1 MARSIPWQISLYNPE
16 DMTVKLVA
24 HALHCKLS
32 WSKRHVGLLPAF
44 VTASLA
50 IKGYR
55 PRKNFNGGRSLG
67 GSEFGEFGVLNFG
80 GQAGSTNNIINWRKI
95 SIVSYRKRT
104 MVLYLIVFATWDKII
119 YEMERRYKG
128 RKKKYRQRKEDKVE
142 KCERVCVSV
151 EM

>member
-1 MARSIPWQISLYNPE
+1 
-16 DMTVKLVA
+16 
-24 HALHCKLS
+24 
-32 WSKRHVGLLPAF
+32 
-44 VTASLA
+44 
-50 IKGYR
+50 
-55 PRKNFNGGRSLG
+55 
-67 GSEFGEFGVLNFG
+67 
-80 GQAGSTNNIINWRKI
+80 
-95 SIVSYRKRT
+95 